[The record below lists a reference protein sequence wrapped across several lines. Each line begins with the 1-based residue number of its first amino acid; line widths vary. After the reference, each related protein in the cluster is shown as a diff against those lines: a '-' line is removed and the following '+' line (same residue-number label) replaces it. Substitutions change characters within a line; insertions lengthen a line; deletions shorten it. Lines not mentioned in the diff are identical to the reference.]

1 VRLIWRL
8 PWSPA
13 KGSATAGATSPAQL
27 EASSAWNP
35 GPVRSRRHRVDL
47 LPPHP
52 RQLEALVRP
61 RRDLLLSQHQADLPR
76 LLPSTVEHHLP
87 GPHPVPPH
95 LPRSIIFIFAQIC
108 AGCAR
113 ITFTMMDP
121 MGIFV
126 ERNTRMTPKKMFVTY
141 LTSKFGFFPICSYF
155 HFRFPI

>member
-1 VRLIWRL
+1 MVAGEGQRD
-8 PWSPA
+8 S
-13 KGSATAGATSPAQL
+13 GCDFTSAIGGFST
-27 EASSAWNP
+27 WNP

-95 LPRSIIFIFAQIC
+95 LPPLHHLHLRANMCWMCPNYLYNDGSDGDFRREKYQDD
-108 AGCAR
+108 
-113 ITFTMMDP
+113 T
-121 MGIFV
+121 
-126 ERNTRMTPKKMFVTY
+126 KKHVCY
-141 LTSKFGFFPICSYF
+141 LFNI
-155 HFRFPI
+155 